1 MDGTG
6 GTPSAALAEDPP
18 EEAVGPL
25 IRGLAVIRHLTLT
38 GGRRVVSELV
48 RETGL
53 ARSTVDRILGTLA
66 RLGYA
71 RLGEREVALAPPLM
85 ELGNAYLAASRIP
98 ALLGPIADR
107 LAEELDESVSIAV
120 PDRDGVR
127 FVHQMPRRRTMSV
140 TFHVGDLLPA
150 ESAAPGALFAAH
162 WSPADWERWRARVAE
177 DPGYAS
183 FPVLPDGTARGAGTF
198 AARAER
204 ARADGWSVD
213 DQQIEPG
220 LIAVAVPVRDPD
232 GRPLCALSV
241 VSHTSRHTAGSLR
254 DAVLGRMRETAAAM
268 ERALASP
275 SGAPGGAT
283 AAGVDEAGGPA
294 AGAPSA
300 TPSGAS
306 AETPADAPADPA
318 TGASAETAAGAARQ
332 REPGAEDR
340 ATGPEYIES
349 FARGLRVLTAFG
361 ARTEAVSLTEL
372 AELTGLPRATV
383 RRALIT
389 LTHLGYVAAE
399 GRLFRLTPRVLDLG
413 FPCLARLTLSRIAL
427 PHLAWLSAQVND
439 SASMAVLA
447 GDEIQYVARVP
458 TVRIMSVDIT
468 VGTRFPAYATSM
480 GRVLLAGLPREERD
494 AILARTD
501 LRPFTR
507 RTITGRARLAAV
519 LDRTARDGYALV
531 DQELEDGLRS
541 IAVPVRD
548 RAGRVV
554 AAVNVSSHAARRT
567 AEQAREAVLPLL
579 RRAAARIEHDYHI
592 ATRFARIPV
601 A

>member
-294 AGAPSA
+294 AGAPS
-300 TPSGAS
+300 
-306 AETPADAPADPA
+306 ER
-318 TGASAETAAGAARQ
+318 AAGAPAQ
-332 REPGAEDR
+332 REPDAGDR
-340 ATGPEYIES
+340 AAGPEYIES